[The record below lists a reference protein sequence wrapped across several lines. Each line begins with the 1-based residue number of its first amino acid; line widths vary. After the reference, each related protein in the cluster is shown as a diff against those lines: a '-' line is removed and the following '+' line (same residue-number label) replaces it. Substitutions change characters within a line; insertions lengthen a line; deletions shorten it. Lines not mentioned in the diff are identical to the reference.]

1 MIRVAFIGAGST
13 VFARNLI
20 GDLIAFPEL
29 RGQLSFSLHDIDEE
43 RLRTSQIVANRIGEG
58 LDVPMT
64 VDATTDRRRAI
75 ENADYVV
82 TMFQVGGYRPSTVID
97 FEIPERYGLQQTIA
111 DTLGIGGIMRG
122 LRTVPELVDVSHDI
136 SELAGDA
143 VLLNYANPMAIN
155 MWGLD
160 ELGSHPGY
168 GLCHSIPLT
177 AEDLAHDLDIP
188 VSELEYTAAGINH
201 MAFFVNLQHEGR
213 DLYPELKALHTT
225 PADAPQRGDW
235 GLPDAVRYE
244 VMRRLGYFVAESS
257 EHFAEYTPWFI
268 KHHRPDLVEEFRIPL
283 REYIRR
289 CEVQNAEWE
298 TLRARLVDSNE
309 ELHVPRS
316 NEFAPQ
322 IIHSIETD
330 TERTVY
336 TNVPNRGYI
345 ENLPDGCVVEV
356 PTKVDGTGLTPQAV
370 GRLPPQLAAMIQT
383 NLGPQAL
390 TIEALKTGDREHVY
404 HAAMLDPHTA
414 AELDLQQIHQM
425 VDDLLE
431 AHGDYIRRLFKPQAT
446 TIRKLPRDGD
456 DGPKIGQTTWVASK
470 ETRA

>member
-1 MIRVAFIGAGST
+1 MVRVAFVGAGST

-20 GDLIAFPEL
+20 GDLTAFPEL
-29 RGQLSFSLHDIDEE
+29 QGRLSFSLHDIDEE
-43 RLRTSQIVANRIGEG
+43 RLRTSEIVANRIGEG
-58 LDVPMT
+58 LDAPMT
-64 VDATTDRRRAI
+64 VDATTDRRRAL
-75 ENADYVV
+75 EGADYVV
-82 TMFQVGGYRPSTVID
+82 TMFQVGGYRPSTVVD

-122 LRTVPELVDVSHDI
+122 LRTVPELVEVSHDI

-155 MWGLD
+155 MWGLA

-177 AEDLAHDLDIP
+177 AEDLAHDLGVP

-201 MAFFVNLQHEGR
+201 MAFYLDLRHEGR
-213 DLYPELKALHTT
+213 DLYPELKSIHPT

-235 GLPDAVRYE
+235 DLPDAVRYE

-268 KHHRPDLVEEFRIPL
+268 KRDRPDLVEEFRIF
-283 REYIRR
+283 
-289 CEVQNAEWE
+289 
-298 TLRARLVDSNE
+298 
-309 ELHVPRS
+309 PRS

-330 TERTVY
+330 TERVVC

-345 ENLPDGCVVEV
+345 ENLPDGCIVEV
-356 PTKVDGTGLTPQAV
+356 PTKVDGAGLVPQSV

-383 NLGPQAL
+383 NLGPQGL
-390 TIEALKTGDREHVY
+390 TVEALKTGDREHVY

-414 AELDLQQIHQM
+414 AELDLEQIHEM

-431 AHGDYIRRLFKPQAT
+431 AHGDYIPPALQSRR
-446 TIRKLPRDGD
+446 
-456 DGPKIGQTTWVASK
+456 
-470 ETRA
+470 

>member
-1 MIRVAFIGAGST
+1 MVRVAFVGAGST

-20 GDLIAFPEL
+20 GDLNAYPEL
-29 RGQLSFSLHDIDEE
+29 RGRLSFSLHDIDEQ
-43 RLRTSQIVANRIGEG
+43 RLRTSEIVANRIAAG
-58 LDVPMT
+58 LGVSMT
-64 VDATTDRRRAI
+64 VDATTDRRQALDG
-75 ENADYVV
+75 ADYVV
-82 TMFQVGGYRPSTVID
+82 TMFQVGGYQPSTVLD

-122 LRTVPELVDVSHDI
+122 LRTAPVLIDVSTDI
-136 SELAGDA
+136 SEVAADA

-155 MWGLD
+155 MWALS
-160 ELGSHPGY
+160 ELGRHPGY

-177 AEDLAHDLDIP
+177 AEQLAHDLGIP
-188 VSELEYTAAGINH
+188 VTELDYTAAGINH
-201 MAFFVNLQHEGR
+201 MAFYL
-213 DLYPELKALHTT
+213 DLEYKGADVYPALKMLHTR
-225 PADAPQRGDW
+225 PADAPERGET
-235 GLPDAVRYE
+235 GLSDAVRYE

-268 KHHRPDLVEEFRIPL
+268 KRDRPDLVEEFRIPL

-289 CEVQNAEWE
+289 CEVQNTEWE
-298 TLRARLVDSNE
+298 ALRARLEDERE
-309 ELHVPRS
+309 ELHVPAS

-336 TNVPNRGYI
+336 TNVPNQGHI
-345 ENLPDGCVVEV
+345 ENLPDGCIVEV
-356 PTKVDGTGLTPQAV
+356 PTVVDGTGLHPQHV
-370 GRLPPQLAAMIQT
+370 GSLPPQLAATIQT

-390 TIEALKTGDREHVY
+390 TVEALKTGDRAHVY

-414 AELDLQQIHQM
+414 AELDLEQIHRL

-431 AHGDYIRRLFKPQAT
+431 AHGPY
-446 TIRKLPRDGD
+446 LPAFL
-456 DGPKIGQTTWVASK
+456 Q
-470 ETRA
+470 

>member
-1 MIRVAFIGAGST
+1 MVRVAFIGAGST
-13 VFARNLI
+13 VFTRNLI
-20 GDLIAFPEL
+20 GDLTAFPEL
-29 RGQLSFSLHDIDEE
+29 QGRLSFSLHDIDEE
-43 RLRTSQIVANRIGEG
+43 RLRTSEIVANRIGEG
-58 LDVPMT
+58 LDASMT
-64 VDATTDRRRAI
+64 VDATTDRRRALDG
-75 ENADYVV
+75 ADYVI
-82 TMFQVGGYRPSTVID
+82 TMFQVGGYRPSTVVD

-122 LRTVPELVDVSHDI
+122 LRTVPELVEISRDI
-136 SELAGDA
+136 SELASDA

-155 MWGLD
+155 MWGLA
-160 ELGSHPGY
+160 ELGSHPGF

-177 AEDLAHDLDIP
+177 AEDLAHDLGLP
-188 VSELEYTAAGINH
+188 VSELDYTAAGINH
-201 MAFFVNLQHEGR
+201 MAFYLDLRHNGR
-213 DLYPELKALHTT
+213 DLYPELKSIHQT
-225 PADAPQRGDW
+225 PEDAPRRGEWD
-235 GLPDAVRYE
+235 LPDAVRYE

-268 KHHRPDLVEEFRIPL
+268 KRDRPDLLEQYRIPL

-298 TLRARLVDSNE
+298 ALRSRLVDEQE
-309 ELHVPRS
+309 ELQVLRS

-322 IIHSIETD
+322 IIHSIETN
-330 TERTVY
+330 TERVVY

-356 PTKVDGTGLTPQAV
+356 PTKVDGAGLVPQSV

-383 NLGPQAL
+383 NLGPQSL
-390 TIEALKTGDREHVY
+390 TVEALKTGDRAHVY

-414 AELDLQQIHQM
+414 AELDLEQIHAM

-431 AHGDYIRRLFKPQAT
+431 AHGNYIPAALRYQH
-446 TIRKLPRDGD
+446 
-456 DGPKIGQTTWVASK
+456 
-470 ETRA
+470 